1 MHRYRLPSVQSTYPP
16 TREGDNDPLISGPAE
31 PVFDHDEEVAQAEE
45 GEMIPYAHRD
55 IKPGSVAFNSLP
67 LLYRSTTNATLR
79 LTPQKHHDRR

>member
-55 IKPGSVAFNSLP
+55 IKPGWVVHYAFP
-67 LLYRSTTNATLR
+67 LLYLPTI
-79 LTPQKHHDRR
+79 